1 MGAKQLHGLYLII
14 IYQLPY
20 IVMMTDDD
28 ELTTCEEMEDDIDL
42 VTQNLTIV
50 MDIAKA
56 PLAHI

>member
-1 MGAKQLHGLYLII
+1 
-14 IYQLPY
+14 
-20 IVMMTDDD
+20 MMTDDG